1 MQVRINFV
9 DLYRYT
15 GVESP
20 HEAMANNF
28 MKCSTAIHE
37 CMILYDMQRDT
48 TIVTRLE
55 KCEWNLKRYIEDIR
69 YLLQT

>member
-20 HEAMANNF
+20 YEAMANNF
-28 MKCSTAIHE
+28 MNSSTAIHE
-37 CMILYDMQRDT
+37 CMIPYDMQHDT